1 MNAKEQYTLGA
12 QDLQT
17 LLALLRSGTLA
28 VAAERLHVD
37 TSTVFRAL
45 QRMESGLGQRLFE
58 RSRAGY
64 RPTELAAAL
73 AERAERIE
81 SELESA
87 RSEAQRQ
94 RAEIAGTLRLT
105 TTDTILH
112 GLVAPQLAAL
122 RRAHPLL
129 QFEISTGNQL
139 SNLTRRDADIA
150 LRATQRPPPHLVGR
164 QVGPIRMALY
174 AAESATG
181 AYSEMNLE
189 EAPWVAPDDAL
200 PSHPSVLWRRHR
212 HPRNLPAYRVDSIL
226 SVAEL
231 IAADLG
237 IGVLPIFLGDGRRDL
252 KQISPPL
259 EECETQLWLL
269 THPECRHL
277 SRVSVVFS
285 HLAEHLK
292 LHG

>member
-1 MNAKEQYTLGA
+1 MNAKTQYSLGA

-17 LLALLRSGTLA
+17 VLALLRGGTLA
-28 VAAERLHVD
+28 AAAERLQVD

-112 GLVAPQLAAL
+112 GLVAPELAAL

-150 LRATQRPPPHLVGR
+150 LRATRRPPPHLVGR

-174 AAESATG
+174 AAESA
-181 AYSEMNLE
+181 AASYSEMDLE
-189 EAPWVAPDDAL
+189 DVPWVTPDDAL
-200 PSHPSVLWRRHR
+200 PSHPSVLWRRR
-212 HPRNLPAYRVDSIL
+212 HYPRALPACRVDSIL
-226 SVAEL
+226 SVGEL
-231 IAADLG
+231 VAA
-237 IGVLPIFLGDGRRDL
+237 GVGVGALPTFLAGGWPGLR
-252 KQISPPL
+252 QISPVL
-259 EECETQLWLL
+259 DECETQLWLL
-269 THPECRHL
+269 THPESRHL
-277 SRVSVVFS
+277 RRVGTVYA
-285 HLAEHLK
+285 HLAERLA
-292 LHG
+292 LR